1 MFFILV
7 ARDARQ
13 NMNNRMSS
21 THYKNEVIFA
31 TAKILDECASRVMH
45 IMCII
50 NIKSSFFII
59 ETKKKTNK
67 TNNHCVIKQWYSKSL
82 YLSFSRSPQNIDHQS
97 SFTIFCC
104 PKKKM
109 TERDREMKNSCVA
122 CAVFMF
128 AAISYFLRKQM
139 KKRAATHNSNSTDVL
154 AVKRKNDD

>member
-31 TAKILDECASRVMH
+31 TAKILDECASRVMY

-104 PKKKM
+104 PKKKWQKE
-109 TERDREMKNSCVA
+109 TEKWKTVVLPA
-122 CAVFMF
+122 Q
-128 AAISYFLRKQM
+128 FLCLPRFRIFYENKWKSARQH
-139 KKRAATHNSNSTDVL
+139 TIPIPQTF
-154 AVKRKNDD
+154 